1 MKKSFLLLTFILTL
15 VLCFGAYLISG
26 EQGYLSRNVMIPG
39 IIILAIISI
48 LSFLV
53 SERSLL
59 HDNPNRFVRGVMA
72 STFLKFF
79 LCILSVGILLFSLK
93 QKLHKPDLFALMGVY
108 MIYSI
113 VEAWIL
119 SQAARKKN
127 ASKS

>member
-1 MKKSFLLLTFILTL
+1 MKKSFLLVMLLLT
-15 VLCFGAYLISG
+15 VLLCIGGFLLSG
-26 EQGYLSRNVMIPG
+26 EEGYLSRNVILPG
-39 IIILAIISI
+39 IIILASISI
-48 LSFLV
+48 ISFLV
-53 SERSLL
+53 SERSLM

-79 LCILSVGILLFSLK
+79 LCILSVGVLLFSLK
-93 QKLHKPDLFALMGVY
+93 QKLHKPDLFTLMGVY

-127 ASKS
+127 ALKP